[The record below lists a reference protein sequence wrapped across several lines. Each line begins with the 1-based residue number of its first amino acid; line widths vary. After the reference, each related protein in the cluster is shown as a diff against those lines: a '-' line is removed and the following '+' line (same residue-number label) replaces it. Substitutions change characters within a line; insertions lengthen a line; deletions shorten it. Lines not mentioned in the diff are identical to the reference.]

1 MVEHRLLIA
10 LTNRTKG
17 LGSDMAKNT
26 QNKNSQST
34 PARRNLFDELNAAES
49 SPNLTK
55 AEQQRLAEIRN
66 DAFKNGA
73 MLVLV
78 TLTSLLPLAQGAIAA
93 PGIPGC
99 RVTQGVGRNGNP
111 PVCPK
116 SNWKPASDRGSAQST
131 LSSGQR

>member
-1 MVEHRLLIA
+1 
-10 LTNRTKG
+10 
-17 LGSDMAKNT
+17 MAKNT
-26 QNKNSQST
+26 QESNNNSQS
-34 PARRNLFDELNAAES
+34 RNLFDELLVAES
-49 SPNLTK
+49 NPNATK
-55 AEQQRLAEIRN
+55 QEKQRLEKIRN

-111 PVCPK
+111 PVCP
-116 SNWKPASDRGSAQST
+116 NWTPDPERGSAQST
-131 LSSGQR
+131 LSSSAGHRR